1 MHMTPTQQTTAA
13 IRMVVTMPLAPPK
26 PMRRPQ
32 EKTSL
37 NQNRPCMKMKKTAA
51 APPTDSTVTIH
62 SRGSLVMKER

>member
-1 MHMTPTQQTTAA
+1 
-13 IRMVVTMPLAPPK
+13 
-26 PMRRPQ
+26 MRRPQ

-37 NQNRPCMKMKKTAA
+37 NQKRPCIKTKKTAA

>member
-1 MHMTPTQQTTAA
+1 MHMTPTQHTTAA
-13 IRMVVTMPLAPPK
+13 ISTVVTIPLAPPK

-37 NQNRPCMKMKKTAA
+37 NQKRPCIKTKKTAA

>member
-1 MHMTPTQQTTAA
+1 
-13 IRMVVTMPLAPPK
+13 
-26 PMRRPQ
+26 MRPPQ